1 MSTVELKN
9 MLKEKIDG
17 LNEDYLLE
25 ELLNIIALESN
36 NTEVIKIPDE
46 HKKGL
51 ESSLNQMD
59 TGKTTAHHQVMQ
71 ELKDGLKG

>member
-25 ELLNIIALESN
+25 ELLSIIALESN
-36 NTEVIKIPDE
+36 NNEAVKIPDV

-51 ESSLNQMD
+51 AVSINQMD
-59 TGKTTAHHQVMQ
+59 TGKKTPHHQVMQ